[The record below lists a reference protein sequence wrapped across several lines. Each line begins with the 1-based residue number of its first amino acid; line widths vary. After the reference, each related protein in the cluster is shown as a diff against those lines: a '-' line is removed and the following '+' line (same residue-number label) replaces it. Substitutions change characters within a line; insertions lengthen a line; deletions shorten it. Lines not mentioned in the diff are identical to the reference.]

1 MIAARTSKTFN
12 HTRRY
17 FKIFIISLILKNR
30 KKKSEIKSFLIV
42 VVIYKNCGR
51 CDIFHLFNTHTLFI
65 FGLLF
70 QSNSILMNKNN
81 YKIDFSFFDGFPD
94 MCFIVNETGEIK
106 IFNDAA
112 SKRLELDGK
121 NPDLFFDYVELCD
134 RSEAE
139 NIYKNSLTNSK
150 TAEYETRLFFQKHF
164 INVKLTFIPY
174 PSDGTKEKLMLIT
187 ARDISE
193 EKSKETD
200 LMRFFNVAENTVNP
214 LQITDLNGKM
224 IYVNRAFEKASGY
237 TKEELIGKNPRIFGS
252 GKNSSKFW
260 DKMWAT
266 ITSGKEWVGEV
277 ENQKKNGE
285 PYFTQLLVSPIIDK
299 TGKVTGYFGI
309 HRDLTE
315 KRTLERQLIHTQKME
330 SIGTLAAGI
339 AHEVGNPLASISALV
354 QVAQRTSNDPFVN
367 EKLGLVKS
375 QVTRIS
381 KIIRDLV
388 DFSRPSNYEL
398 ELTDVNKVIQEAVE
412 ITKVGTKAK
421 NISFETKLNPELPM
435 LPLIADQ
442 IQQVFVNIL
451 LNAVDAI
458 SEKKSE
464 SSLDRIVVTS
474 ESDGDFIIL
483 KFSDT
488 GIGIKEENLVKVFE
502 PFFTTKKEGKGT
514 GLGLWVSYGI
524 IKSFQGDIK
533 IQSKIKEGT
542 TFTIKLPVH

>member
-1 MIAARTSKTFN
+1 MNENITF
-12 HTRRY
+12 
-17 FKIFIISLILKNR
+17 
-30 KKKSEIKSFLIV
+30 
-42 VVIYKNCGR
+42 
-51 CDIFHLFNTHTLFI
+51 
-65 FGLLF
+65 
-70 QSNSILMNKNN
+70 
-81 YKIDFSFFDGFPD
+81 DFSLFDGFPD
-94 MCFIVNETGEIK
+94 MCFLINLNGDIK
-106 IFNDAA
+106 FLNKT
-112 SKRLELDGK
+112 SRNLLDIK
-121 NPDLFFDYVELCD
+121 NGNPEAFFDYVELCD
-134 RSEAE
+134 RSKTELLF
-139 NIYKNSLTNSK
+139 KNSFLNGNPS
-150 TAEYETRLFFQKHF
+150 EIETRLFIKKNF
-164 INVKLTFIPY
+164 INVNLTFVPFASNGFDEKLT
-174 PSDGTKEKLMLIT
+174 LVT

-193 EKSKETD
+193 EKKKEID
-200 LMRFFNVAENTVNP
+200 LLRFFNVAENSVNP

-224 IYVNRAFEKASGY
+224 IYVNRAFENSSGY
-237 TKEELIGKNPRIFGS
+237 SKEELLGKNPKIFGS

-260 DKMWAT
+260 DKMWDT
-266 ITSGKEWVGEV
+266 ISSGKVWVGEV
-277 ENQKKNGE
+277 ENLKKNGDSF
-285 PYFTQLLVSPIIDK
+285 FTQLLISPILDK
-299 TGKVTGYFGI
+299 EGKVSGYFGI

-354 QVAQRTSNDPFVN
+354 QVAQRITTDPFVN

-398 ELTDVNKVIQEAVE
+398 ALTDINKVVYEAVE

-421 NISFETKLNPELPM
+421 DVIFETDLTKDVPM

-458 SEKKSE
+458 AEKKRASKLEKISVKSE
-464 SSLDRIVVTS
+464 CNGDEVTL
-474 ESDGDFIIL
+474 I
-483 KFSDT
+483 FSDT
-488 GIGIKEENLVKVFE
+488 GPGIKEENITKVFE

-524 IKSFQGDIK
+524 VKSFQGDIK
-533 IQSKIKEGT
+533 IKSKVNEGT
-542 TFTIKLPVH
+542 SFIIKLPIS

>member
-1 MIAARTSKTFN
+1 MNNNF
-12 HTRRY
+12 
-17 FKIFIISLILKNR
+17 
-30 KKKSEIKSFLIV
+30 SF
-42 VVIYKNCGR
+42 
-51 CDIFHLFNTHTLFI
+51 DFTLFN
-65 FGLLF
+65 
-70 QSNSILMNKNN
+70 
-81 YKIDFSFFDGFPD
+81 GFPD
-94 MCFIVNETGEIK
+94 MCFIVDDKFEIK
-106 IFNDAA
+106 SYNQAA
-112 SKRLELDGK
+112 SERLELTGK
-121 NPDLFFDYVELCD
+121 KPDLFFDYVELCD
-134 RSEAE
+134 RSKAE
-139 NIYKNSLTNSK
+139 EIYKHCISNKKSG
-150 TAEYETRLFFQKHF
+150 EIETRLFFQKRF
-164 INVKLTFIPY
+164 VNVKLTFVPF
-174 PSDGTKEKLMLIT
+174 SQNGFDENLMLIT

-193 EKSKETD
+193 EKDKETN
-200 LMRFFNVAENTVNP
+200 LIRFFNVAENTVNP

-224 IYVNRAFEKASGY
+224 IYVNKAFEKASGY
-237 TKEELIGKNPRIFGS
+237 SKEELLGKNPRIFGS

-260 DKMWAT
+260 DKMWYT
-266 ITSGKEWVGEV
+266 ISSGKEWVGEV
-277 ENQKKNGE
+277 ENQRKNGE
-285 PYFTQLLVSPIIDK
+285 PFFTQLLVSPILDK
-299 TGKVTGYFGI
+299 DGKVAGYFGI

-398 ELTDVNKVIQEAVE
+398 ELTDINKVVKEAVE

-421 NISFETKLNPELPM
+421 DIIFETNLNDDIPM

-458 SEKKSE
+458 VEKKKLGPAEKISVKSE
-464 SSLDRIVVTS
+464 C
-474 ESDGDFIIL
+474 DGDYL
-483 KFSDT
+483 TLTFSDT
-488 GIGIKEENLVKVFE
+488 GVGIKEENLVKAFE

-524 IKSFQGDIK
+524 VKSFQGDIK
-533 IQSKIKEGT
+533 IESKVNQGT
-542 TFTIKLPVH
+542 TFIIKLPIN